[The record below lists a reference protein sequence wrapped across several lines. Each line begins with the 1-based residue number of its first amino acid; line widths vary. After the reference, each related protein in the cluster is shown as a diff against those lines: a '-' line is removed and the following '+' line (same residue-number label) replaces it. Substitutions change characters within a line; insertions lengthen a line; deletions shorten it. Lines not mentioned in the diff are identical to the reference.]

1 MKAEDTSFLTL
12 LGGGQR
18 QFVIPVFQRDYSWTE
33 AQCGQLLS
41 DLLRVAERPQGAT
54 HFVGSVVYVAS
65 GDHSAVLPQWLVID
79 GQQRLTTCT
88 ILLSVLRNRLKT
100 HIGDLAITDS
110 PVALDEQFLVNKFAP
125 TALRAKLSLR
135 GDDNVC
141 LQTLLLGQPTPD
153 KPQNRVVA
161 NTQFFDT
168 EITDQNA
175 LKLLTGLR
183 RLMVVSVS
191 LKSGQDNPQLIF
203 ESLNSTGMALTQAD
217 LVRNYVLMGHPEP
230 EQTEWYETYWRPL
243 EKAFGAYYRSSFD
256 NFLRDFLTLELNP
269 PRPLKL
275 DSVYRE
281 FRVWYPM
288 QASGVEGT
296 TGNAAKLDRLL
307 RFGRHYCMYMFAAEA
322 GSPVET
328 ALRRVQKLVDV
339 AAPTVMVLLE
349 RWLHDK
355 ILTEADI
362 LEALDVLESYVLR
375 RSMAGA
381 ETRSGGQVFAAL
393 AQRITSDRPLARLK
407 ATLARQSKGAEFPD
421 DVAFVHALISQDI
434 YGRRNLKF
442 LLDRLTN
449 AGKEKVHIE
458 NLTIEHVLPQKEVLA
473 PEWQAMLGDNWK
485 VVRSQSLHKL
495 GNLTLTGFNSELEAR
510 PFLTKKTHPEWG
522 YLNSPVWLSKSVA
535 TKDTWGPTEIDERS
549 ALLAQRA
556 LTVWKPLIPD
566 QSMIKQIELEEA
578 KERSAG
584 YTLDG
589 LKWTKGTEGWFE
601 TVRKS
606 IFACADDVTE
616 LPRAQSVVYRAPDW
630 FVEVIPRAKGFA
642 LRLAADADDLADLSP
657 DVQDAAAWSFIT
669 HSTVTGGSLYVVRS
683 AEQASTACK
692 LVGETYALMFA

>member
-33 AQCGQLLS
+33 TQCGQLLS

-88 ILLSVLRNRLKT
+88 ILLGVLRNRLKEHT
-100 HIGDLAITDS
+100 GDLPITDS

-125 TALRAKLSLR
+125 SALRAKLSLR
-135 GDDNVC
+135 GDDNIC
-141 LQTLLLGQPTPD
+141 LQPLLLGQPLPD
-153 KPQNRVVA
+153 KPHNRVVA

-168 EITDQNA
+168 EITEQNA
-175 LKLLTGLR
+175 LKILVGLR

-243 EKAFGAYYRSSFD
+243 EQAFGVYYRSSFD

-281 FRVWYPM
+281 FRTWYPT
-288 QASGVEGT
+288 QTSGDEK
-296 TGNAAKLDRLL
+296 TGNELKLDRLL

-322 GSPVET
+322 GGPVET

-355 ILTEADI
+355 ALSETDI
-362 LEALDVLESYVLR
+362 LQALDVLESYVLR
-375 RSMAGA
+375 RSIAGA

-393 AQRITSDRPLARLK
+393 AQRVTLDQPLARLK
-407 ATLARQSKGAEFPD
+407 AALARQSKGAEFPD
-421 DVAFVHALISQDI
+421 DDAFAHALMSQDI

-449 AGKEKVHIE
+449 AGKEKVLTD

-485 VVRSQSLHKL
+485 IVRAQCLHKL

-522 YLNSPVWLSKSVA
+522 YVNSPVWLSKSIA
-535 TKDTWGPTEIDERS
+535 TKDKWGPIEIDERS
-549 ALLAQRA
+549 KLLAQRS

-566 QSMIKQIELEEA
+566 LSMIKQIELEEA

-589 LKWTKGTEGWFE
+589 LKWAKGTEEWFDV
-601 TVRKS
+601 VRKS

-642 LRLAADADDLADLSP
+642 LRLAADVSDLADLSP

-669 HSTVTGGSLYVVRS
+669 HSTVTGGSLYVVKS
-683 AEQASTACK
+683 AEHASTART
-692 LVGETYALMFA
+692 LIDRTYELMFV